1 MHHLNLFNTRRNMV
15 KNKTKQNSPLIFF
28 TS

>member
-15 KNKTKQNSPLIFF
+15 KNKTKQNNPLIFF
-28 TS
+28 TP